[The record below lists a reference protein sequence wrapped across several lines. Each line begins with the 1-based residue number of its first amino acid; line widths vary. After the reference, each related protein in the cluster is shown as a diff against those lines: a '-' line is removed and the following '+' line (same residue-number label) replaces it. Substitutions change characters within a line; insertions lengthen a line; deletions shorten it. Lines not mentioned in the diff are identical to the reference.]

1 MKKKLFF
8 IDGPG
13 KTGRSYLLNTLQMFL
28 NNKNYQ
34 GLAVGWTGIA
44 ANLLI

>member
-1 MKKKLFF
+1 M
-8 IDGPG
+8 DGPG
-13 KTGRSYLLNTLQMFL
+13 KTGKSYLLNTLNMFL

-34 GLAVGWTGIA
+34 RLAVAWTDIV